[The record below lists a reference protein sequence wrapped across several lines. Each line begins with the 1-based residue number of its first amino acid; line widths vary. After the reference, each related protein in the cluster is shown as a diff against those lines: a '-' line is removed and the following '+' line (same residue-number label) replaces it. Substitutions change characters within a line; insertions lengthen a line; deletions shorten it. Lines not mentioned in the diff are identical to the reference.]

1 MQALSD
7 EVLVQ
12 VLCQLARCSGAD
24 SCAALG
30 RASLVCRQ
38 WRRAASAAPRLPW
51 SCALFRTADTR
62 TRPPPRWFCGS
73 VRAVECSPLP
83 VWSARAIKVTG
94 TLAAPAERPARRRQQ
109 QPGEGGQRE
118 GEGQHEHEHEHEAL
132 VAAGYGANLEA
143 IEVDPLV
150 TPDEAVDAFVAE
162 HVALCPRLAAL
173 RCPFGPRTLAAL
185 AARPASWARVAAIEG
200 WPALEALPA
209 PGTAQCRVLDG
220 ALAGVSAWGRDVFR
234 EGCMLDEA
242 LGRWGPQL
250 RTLELES
257 FIADDRGSLAI
268 LRKHASKLARL
279 RRLVLVYKSVLRAG
293 LVAFVRALPCARS
306 LRCLRIRSSG
316 SCSAEAL
323 ACFSGL
329 EELSIDHAGP
339 EVLRVVRGLAG
350 QLRSLEVVYD
360 SYAGVSEAELYEC
373 VGSCAVLEKLA
384 LFRCPAHAAP
394 LQRCL
399 ERLPVLSKLTLSE
412 YEAALDVYVEQ
423 TPDPSN
429 REAFQWAE
437 EVFRMLASTT
447 HVVPQL
453 SRLRILFPSMR
464 NGLDVLRASR
474 PWLRVLPC
482 GNPSPHP

>member
-1 MQALSD
+1 METLSD
-7 EVLVQ
+7 DVLVQ
-12 VLCQLARCSGAD
+12 VLCQLARCSGAE

-62 TRPPPRWFCGS
+62 TRPPPRWFCGA

-94 TLAAPAERPARRRQQ
+94 TLAAPAERPARRRQ

-220 ALAGVSAWGRDVFR
+220 ALRGVVAWDRDTQTAGGKF
-234 EGCMLDEA
+234 DE
-242 LGRWGPQL
+242 LLRRWGPQL
-250 RTLELES
+250 RALEHAS
-257 FIADDRGSLAI
+257 I
-268 LRKHASKLARL
+268 LRYDSAAFGILLAHAARLVALREVVFMSSLPIGPQLLALSRALPSARSVERLRVMCAGSIVSPGDEVAQALRCFSSVTRLSIDCDTCPEVLAVIRGPLSARL
-279 RRLVLVYKSVLRAG
+279 RALEIVFYDYGASAEDDFFECVGACAALEKLVVLQCPTSPAALLRCLAGLRSLTRLMVSECIDVFADADPDTRWIDEVLGALAGDASVVPHLSWLRIMHVQHCRNVGVLRA
-293 LVAFVRALPCARS
+293 A
-306 LRCLRIRSSG
+306 
-316 SCSAEAL
+316 
-323 ACFSGL
+323 
-329 EELSIDHAGP
+329 
-339 EVLRVVRGLAG
+339 
-350 QLRSLEVVYD
+350 
-360 SYAGVSEAELYEC
+360 
-373 VGSCAVLEKLA
+373 
-384 LFRCPAHAAP
+384 
-394 LQRCL
+394 
-399 ERLPVLSKLTLSE
+399 
-412 YEAALDVYVEQ
+412 
-423 TPDPSN
+423 
-429 REAFQWAE
+429 
-437 EVFRMLASTT
+437 
-447 HVVPQL
+447 
-453 SRLRILFPSMR
+453 
-464 NGLDVLRASR
+464 R
-474 PWLRVLPC
+474 PWLSVRPC
-482 GNPSPHP
+482 RDCGVGST